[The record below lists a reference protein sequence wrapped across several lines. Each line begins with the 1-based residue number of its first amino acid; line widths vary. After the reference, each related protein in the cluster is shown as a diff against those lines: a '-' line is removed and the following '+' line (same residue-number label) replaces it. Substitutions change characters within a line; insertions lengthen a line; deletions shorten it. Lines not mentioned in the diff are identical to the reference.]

1 MWSDPIA
8 DLLTR
13 IRNGVRNGA
22 KQVKVPYSGMKAQV
36 CRVLREEGYIAG
48 CDKVDDGVQGIL
60 RVDLKYGPRGERVI
74 RSIRRESKAGGRVYR
89 GWDKMPRVLDG
100 MGISIVSTNKGMMS
114 DRQCREQKVGGELVC
129 TVY

>member
-22 KQVKVPYSGMKAQV
+22 KQVQVPHSRMKAEV

-48 CDKVDDGVQGIL
+48 FDKIDDALQGVI
-60 RVDLKYGPRGERVI
+60 RVELKYGPRGEKVI
-74 RSIRRESKAGGRVYR
+74 RQIRRESKAGGRVYR
-89 GWDKMPRVLDG
+89 GWDKLPRVLDG
-100 MGISIVSTNKGMMS
+100 MGISVVSTSRGMMS
-114 DRQCREQKVGGELVC
+114 DRQCREHKVGGELVC

>member
-22 KQVKVPYSGMKAQV
+22 KQVLVPHSRMKAEV

-48 CDKVDDGVQGIL
+48 FDKIDDALQGVI
-60 RVDLKYGPRGERVI
+60 RVDLKYGPRGEKVI
-74 RSIRRESKAGGRVYR
+74 RQIRRESKAGGRVYR
-89 GWDKMPRVLDG
+89 GWDKLPRVLDG
-100 MGISIVSTNKGMMS
+100 MGISVVSTSRGMMS
-114 DRQCREQKVGGELVC
+114 DRQCREHKVGGELVC

>member
-22 KQVKVPYSGMKAQV
+22 KQVQVPHSRVKAEV

-48 CDKVDDGVQGIL
+48 FDKIEDAHQGLL
-60 RVDLKYGPRGERVI
+60 RIELKYGPRGEKVI
-74 RSIRRESKAGGRVYR
+74 RQIRRESKSGGRVYR
-89 GWDKMPRVLDG
+89 GWDKLPRVLDG
-100 MGISIVSTNKGMMS
+100 MGISVVSTNKGMMS
-114 DRQCREQKVGGELVC
+114 DRQCREHKVGGELVC

>member
-22 KQVKVPYSGMKAQV
+22 KQVQVPHSHVKAEV
-36 CRVLREEGYIAG
+36 CRVLHEEGYVAG
-48 CDKVDDGVQGIL
+48 FDKIDDAKQGFL
-60 RVDLKYGPRGERVI
+60 RIELKYGPRGEKVI
-74 RSIRRESKAGGRVYR
+74 RSIRRESKAGGRVFR
-89 GWDKMPRVLDG
+89 GWDKLPRVLNG
-100 MGISIVSTNKGMMS
+100 MGISVVSTSKGMMS
-114 DRQCREQKVGGELVC
+114 DRQCREHKVGGELVC